1 MEPSTSAAGG
11 SASAFPRTRPSLVE
25 AIRAEDPVARGAAYA
40 ALIEAYWKPVYK
52 YVRLRH
58 GRTRED
64 AEDLT
69 QAFFARAFERGF
81 LQSFDPTRAR
91 FRTFL
96 RVTIDRLAINESH
109 ATSAEKRGGGEPRVR
124 FDFAA
129 AEGELGSREPVA
141 ADRAA
146 EYFESEWRRALI
158 ESALH
163 DLREDCA
170 QRGRPL
176 RFALFARIEID
187 PPDPRPSYAELAASH
202 GVDVV
207 TVTNELAAARRE
219 FRRALLDRLRALT
232 TSEEEFQDEL
242 RALMGSGA

>member
-1 MEPSTSAAGG
+1 M
-11 SASAFPRTRPSLVE
+11 
-25 AIRAEDPVARGAAYA
+25 RADDPAARGEAYA
-40 ALIEAYWKPVYK
+40 ALIEAYWKPAYK

-58 GRTRED
+58 GRARED

-69 QAFFARAFERGF
+69 QTFFVRAFERGF
-81 LQSFDPTRAR
+81 LQTFDPTRAR

-96 RVTIDRLAINESH
+96 RVTLDRLAINESQAAH
-109 ATSAEKRGGGEPRVR
+109 AEKRGGEQSPVR

-129 AEGELGSREPVA
+129 AEGELGSREPVE

-163 DLREDCA
+163 DVREDCA
-170 QRGRPL
+170 RRARPL
-176 RFALFARIEID
+176 RFALFSRLEID
-187 PPDPRPSYAELAASH
+187 VPDPRPSYAELAASF

-242 RALMGSGA
+242 RALLGSKVGNSVENRVENGA